1 MSDVREGD
9 LCHGRDSMPDSEHD
23 FGRLYTEYQPRIR
36 RYLARI
42 VGEHDAEDVT
52 QTVFLKVSQALKDFR
67 GESTLSTWI
76 YRIATNTAADWM
88 RRSSCRREIEWV
100 GLDVPFDGE
109 RSEHATEEHGKL
121 PPADQALVRREMNQ
135 CIRQVVGGLPADY
148 RDAITLS
155 DNEGLKNAEIAGRL
169 GVSVDTVKIRLHRAR
184 GMLRKAM
191 EIRCDLYRDER
202 LGLACDEKACP

>member
-1 MSDVREGD
+1 
-9 LCHGRDSMPDSEHD
+9 MPDSEHD
-23 FGRLYTEYQPRIR
+23 FRRLYAEHQPRIR

-67 GESTLSTWI
+67 GESALSTWI
-76 YRIATNTAADWM
+76 YRIATNTATDWM
-88 RRSSCRREIEWV
+88 RSPSFRRAIEWV
-100 GLDVPFDGE
+100 PLDVGFDGE
-109 RSEHATEEHGKL
+109 RAEHATEAHGRL
-121 PPADQALVRREMNQ
+121 PLADQALVRQEMNQ
-135 CIRQVVGGLPADY
+135 CIRQVVDGLPAVY

-155 DNEGLKNAEIAGRL
+155 DIEGLKNAEIADRL

>member
-1 MSDVREGD
+1 MA
-9 LCHGRDSMPDSEHD
+9 HSEHD
-23 FGRLYTEYQPRIR
+23 FGRLYAEYQPRIR
-36 RYLARI
+36 RYVARL
-42 VGEHDAEDVT
+42 VGESDAEDLT
-52 QTVFLKVSQALKDFR
+52 QTVFLKANQALKDFR

-88 RRSSCRREIEWV
+88 RSPSFRRAIQWV
-100 GLDVPFDGE
+100 PLDVSFDGE
-109 RSEHATEEHGKL
+109 RADHPTEEYGRL
-121 PPADQALVRREMNQ
+121 SLADQALVRREMNQ
-135 CIRQVVGGLPADY
+135 CIRQVVDGLPANY

-155 DNEGLKNAEIAGRL
+155 DIEGLKNAEIAERL

-202 LGLACDEKACP
+202 LGLACDAKACS

>member
-1 MSDVREGD
+1 MSN
-9 LCHGRDSMPDSEHD
+9 SEHD

-42 VGEHDAEDVT
+42 VGEHDAEDLT
-52 QTVFLKVSQALKDFR
+52 QTVFLKVNQGLKDFR

-88 RRSSCRREIEWV
+88 RSSSCRRAIAWV
-100 GLDVPFDGE
+100 PPDVSFDGE
-109 RSEHATEEHGKL
+109 RAEHATEDCGRL
-121 PPADQALVRREMNQ
+121 PLADQALVRREMNQ
-135 CIRQVVGGLPADY
+135 CIRRVVDGLPADY

-155 DNEGLKNAEIAGRL
+155 DIEGLKNAEIADRL

-184 GMLRKAM
+184 AMLRRAM
-191 EIRCDLYRDER
+191 ETRCDLYRDAR
-202 LGLACDEKACP
+202 LGLACDAKA

>member
-1 MSDVREGD
+1 
-9 LCHGRDSMPDSEHD
+9 MPDREND
-23 FGRLYTEYQPRIR
+23 FGWLYTEYQPRIR

-42 VGEHDAEDVT
+42 VGEHDAEDLT

-88 RRSSCRREIEWV
+88 RSPSFRRAIEWMPLGAAV
-100 GLDVPFDGE
+100 DGV
-109 RSEHATEEHGKL
+109 RAEHATEEHSRL
-121 PPADQALVRREMNQ
+121 PLADRVLVRREMNQ
-135 CIRQVVGGLPADY
+135 CIRQLVDGLQTHY
-148 RDAITLS
+148 RDVITLS
-155 DNEGLKNAEIAGRL
+155 DIDGLRNAEIADRL

-191 EIRCDLYRDER
+191 ETRCDLYRDEQ
-202 LGLACDEKACP
+202 LGLACDAKVFS

>member
-1 MSDVREGD
+1 MSN
-9 LCHGRDSMPDSEHD
+9 SEHD

-42 VGEHDAEDVT
+42 VGEHDAEDLT
-52 QTVFLKVSQALKDFR
+52 QTVFLKVNQGLKDFR

-76 YRIATNTAADWM
+76 YRIAANTAADWM
-88 RRSSCRREIEWV
+88 RSPSFRRAIEC
-100 GLDVPFDGE
+100 LPLEVPFEGE
-109 RSEHATEEHGKL
+109 RAEHATEEHL
-121 PPADQALVRREMNQ
+121 RLSLADQALVRREMNQ
-135 CIRQVVGGLPADY
+135 CIRQVIDGLPADY

-155 DNEGLKNAEIAGRL
+155 DIAGLKNAEIAEKL
-169 GVSVDTVKIRLHRAR
+169 DVSLDTVKIRLHRAR

-202 LGLACDEKACP
+202 LGLACDAKACS

>member
-1 MSDVREGD
+1 MQDN
-9 LCHGRDSMPDSEHD
+9 EHD

-42 VGEHDAEDVT
+42 VGEHDSEDLT
-52 QTVFLKVSQALKDFR
+52 QTVFLKVSQALKEFR

-76 YRIATNTAADWM
+76 YRIAANTAVDWL
-88 RRSSCRREIEWV
+88 RSRSVKQVIDWV
-100 GLDVPFDGE
+100 PLDVPSNGE
-109 RSEHATEEHGKL
+109 QAEHAAEEHSGL
-121 PPADQALVRREMNQ
+121 PMADQVLVRREMNQ
-135 CIRQVVGGLPADY
+135 CIRRVVDGLPATY

-155 DNEGLKNAEIAGRL
+155 DIEGLKNAEIAERL

-191 EIRCDLYRDER
+191 EVRCDLYRDER
-202 LGLACDEKACP
+202 LGLACDAKACS

>member
-1 MSDVREGD
+1 
-9 LCHGRDSMPDSEHD
+9 MPDSEHD
-23 FGRLYTEYQPRIR
+23 FGRLYTEYRPRIR

-42 VGEHDAEDVT
+42 VGEHDAEDLT
-52 QTVFLKVSQALKDFR
+52 QTVLLKVSQALKDFR

-88 RRSSCRREIEWV
+88 RSPSFRRAIEWV
-100 GLDVPFDGE
+100 PLDVPFNGE
-109 RSEHATEEHGKL
+109 QAEHAAEEHGRMPL
-121 PPADQALVRREMNQ
+121 ADHALVRREMNQ
-135 CIRQVVGGLPADY
+135 CIRQVVDGLPADY

-155 DNEGLKNAEIAGRL
+155 DIEGLKNAEIAEKL

-202 LGLACDEKACP
+202 LGLACDAKVCS

>member
-1 MSDVREGD
+1 MQE
-9 LCHGRDSMPDSEHD
+9 CEHD
-23 FGRLYTEYQPRIR
+23 FGRLYTEYRPRIR
-36 RYLARI
+36 RYLARF
-42 VGEHDAEDVT
+42 VGEHDAEDLT

-88 RRSSCRREIEWV
+88 RSPSFRRAIAGV
-100 GLDVPFDGE
+100 PPDVPFDGD
-109 RSEHATEEHGKL
+109 RAEHATEEHGRL
-121 PPADQALVRREMNQ
+121 PLADQALVRREMNQ
-135 CIRQVVGGLPADY
+135 CIRQVVDGLPSDY

-155 DNEGLKNAEIAGRL
+155 DIEGLKNAEIADRL

-202 LGLACDEKACP
+202 LGLACDAKACS

>member
-1 MSDVREGD
+1 
-9 LCHGRDSMPDSEHD
+9 MPDSEHD
-23 FGRLYTEYQPRIR
+23 FGGLYAEYQPRIR

-42 VGEHDAEDVT
+42 VGEHDAEDLT
-52 QTVFLKVSQALKDFR
+52 QTVFLKVSQALEDFR

-76 YRIATNTAADWM
+76 YRIATNTATDWM
-88 RRSSCRREIEWV
+88 RRSSCRREIESV

-109 RSEHATEEHGKL
+109 RSEHAADEHGRL
-121 PPADQALVRREMNQ
+121 SLADQALVRREMNQ
-135 CIRQVVGGLPADY
+135 CIRQVVDGLPADY

-155 DNEGLKNAEIAGRL
+155 DIEGLKNAEIAGRL

-202 LGLACDEKACP
+202 LGFACDEKACS